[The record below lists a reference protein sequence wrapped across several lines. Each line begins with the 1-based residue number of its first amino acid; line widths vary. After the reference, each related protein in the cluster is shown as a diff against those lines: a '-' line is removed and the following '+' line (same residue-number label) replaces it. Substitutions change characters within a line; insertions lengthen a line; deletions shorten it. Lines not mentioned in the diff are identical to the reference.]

1 MSGLKKRVE
10 YLIKHSPLIQVL
22 YRKGMSFAFQTL
34 GLFVRRDEKL
44 ILLSASGGRKY
55 GDSPRIL
62 FEAMKN
68 DPRFAG
74 YKYVWA
80 FENPEKFDV
89 DGCEKV
95 QMDSPA
101 YFLTALKSKVWIT
114 SVNIERGLRFKKKG
128 TIYINTWH
136 ARPSH
141 FGFA

>member
-68 DPRFAG
+68 DPRFDG
-74 YKYVWA
+74 YKYVLYYSCHSLHYPFYEIGHRRENPASVRAKVFCRITYNNHVICMA
-80 FENPEKFDV
+80 FERV
-89 DGCEKV
+89 
-95 QMDSPA
+95 
-101 YFLTALKSKVWIT
+101 T
-114 SVNIERGLRFKKKG
+114 SYLESGLG
-128 TIYINTWH
+128 T
-136 ARPSH
+136 
-141 FGFA
+141 FA

>member
-62 FEAMKN
+62 FEAIDYSCLDGIIDRSKFNVVYAGNIGVMQNVEIVIRAAAQMK
-68 DPRFAG
+68 DDKDVCFHVIG
-74 YKYVWA
+74 DGA
-80 FENPEKFDV
+80 FQRWQV
-89 DGCEKV
+89 
-95 QMDSPA
+95 
-101 YFLTALKSKVWIT
+101 FLH
-114 SVNIERGLRFKKKG
+114 R
-128 TIYINTWH
+128 
-136 ARPSH
+136 
-141 FGFA
+141 